1 MRRDQQTGAGATDHF
16 ERLPQQRTGDREFI
30 LAKPEIKTGRDQN
43 RGMVSDADRDIQFF
57 AAGMSGPRQ
66 NREMMVGRDADEGAV
81 PAQRHQ
87 ARDRQVGVAGDPVL
101 RDDGAG
107 GDIGPALL
115 FEEARDRQF
124 FRQRRIRNDLLLAG
138 PGR

>member
-1 MRRDQQTGAGATDHF
+1 
-16 ERLPQQRTGDREFI
+16 
-30 LAKPEIKTGRDQN
+30 
-43 RGMVSDADRDIQFF
+43 MVPDADRDIQFF

-115 FEEARDRQF
+115 FEEARIGSSSASDGSATISSWQGPDDSTRCGSGF
-124 FRQRRIRNDLLLAG
+124 SIAASNDA
-138 PGR
+138 